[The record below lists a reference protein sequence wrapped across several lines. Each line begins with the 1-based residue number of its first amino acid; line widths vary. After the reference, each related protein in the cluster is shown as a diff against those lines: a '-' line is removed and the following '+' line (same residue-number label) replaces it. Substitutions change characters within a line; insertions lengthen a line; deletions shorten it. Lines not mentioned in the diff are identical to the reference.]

1 MNSNPLNPQSSNLS
15 PSGMSVVH
23 SPTLNVVVELT
34 RYSQQHFT
42 GKLDIKVRSGS
53 SWSLYLHLGRLAWV
67 TGGKH
72 PRRRWQRHYKRY
84 CSQVDLKQLQY
95 RRGETYHNSYY
106 PILGLL
112 ISRKLV
118 SVAKIAQL
126 QQALVSEV
134 LFDLIQ
140 EIAIASVTPSLT
152 ENTPQE
158 SFTITATPGV
168 RPCRQTLLP
177 QATLINLTQI
187 LCQVETQWNHWVAAG
202 LTRCSPDLAPVVG
215 DRAALQ
221 QITQDNTYQRLQQL
235 INGKNTLRD
244 LAAIANTSVLAL
256 TRSLLPYIRQQL
268 IGLVQVGDLVPSP
281 STPAQTP
288 SYRPLAIGV
297 DDNEAITIQMRSLL
311 SQAGYRFIG
320 VNNATQV
327 LTTILETKPDLI
339 FLDLVMPIANG
350 YEICAQIRRI
360 RDFQDTPVII
370 LTNNDGLIDRVRAKM
385 VGATDFLSKPL
396 VSDQIHAIAQ
406 KYLTTNNISH

>member
-1 MNSNPLNPQSSNLS
+1 MNSNSLNPQSFNPS
-15 PSGMSVVH
+15 PSGMSVAH
-23 SPTLNVVVELT
+23 SPTVNVVVELT

-42 GKLDIKVRSGS
+42 GKIDIKVRQGS

-72 PRRRWQRHYKRY
+72 PRRRWQRYYRRY
-84 CSQVDLKQLQY
+84 CSQVNLKQGQD
-95 RRGETYHNSYY
+95 RRGETHPNYYH
-106 PILGLL
+106 ILGLL

-118 SVAKIAQL
+118 SVEKIVQL
-126 QQALVSEV
+126 QQALASEV

-140 EIAIASVTPSLT
+140 EIAIASVTPNPI
-152 ENTPQE
+152 EATPQP
-158 SFTITATPGV
+158 SFTIAATPGV

-177 QATLINLTQI
+177 QATLINLTQM

-202 LTRCSPDLAPVVG
+202 LTRCFPDLAPVVG
-215 DRAALQ
+215 DREALQ
-221 QITQDNTYQRLQQL
+221 QITQDNTYQRLQKL

-244 LAAIANTSVLAL
+244 LAAIANTSVLTL

-268 IGLVQVGDLVPSP
+268 IGLVQVGDFVASP
-281 STPAQTP
+281 STPTQTP

-297 DDNEAITIQMRSLL
+297 DDNKAITTQMRSLL

-360 RDFQDTPVII
+360 PDFQNTPIII
-370 LTNNDGLIDRVRAKM
+370 LTNNDGLVDRVRAKM
-385 VGATDFLSKPL
+385 VGSTDFLSKPL

-406 KYLTTNNISH
+406 KHLAIKN